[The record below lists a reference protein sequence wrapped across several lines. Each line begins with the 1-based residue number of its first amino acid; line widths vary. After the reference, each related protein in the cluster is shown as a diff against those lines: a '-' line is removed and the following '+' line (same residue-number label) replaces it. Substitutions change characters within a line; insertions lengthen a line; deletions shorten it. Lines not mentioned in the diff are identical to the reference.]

1 MKRLK
6 HIFGG
11 EPRVKIMRMFL
22 FNDNTAYDIDDVVD
36 RTKVKKQ
43 VVRKEMGVLH
53 KIGFVHKRTFTKEII
68 LKPLKGKKEN
78 RIKKKRVSGWILNSD
93 FPLADPLRE
102 LLIRTPLVETEDL
115 PARFK
120 GVGQIKMLVLSG
132 IFLQDH
138 MRLVDLLIVGN
149 KLDRK
154 KIERTVKGIE
164 AEIGKEVRYAIF
176 DEKDFMYRMDMYDK
190 LLRDVFDYKHHKV
203 LDKLKI
209 NL

>member
-43 VVRKEMGVLH
+43 TSRKEITILH

-68 LKPLKGKKEN
+68 LKPLKGKKEK
-78 RIKKKRVSGWILNSD
+78 RIKKKRVSGWILNND
-93 FPLADPLRE
+93 FPLVAPLRE
-102 LLIRTPLVETEDL
+102 LLIRTPLVETDDL

-120 GVGQIKMLVLSG
+120 GVGQIKLLVLSG

-154 KIERTVKGIE
+154 KIERTVKNIE

-203 LDKLKI
+203 LNKLKV